1 MVLMDIKEVSAW
13 LNLKPSTLY
22 LWVAQGTIPYLKLG
36 RLLRFHPEAIEAWL
50 QDHSR
55 EPVQETALPEC
66 HSSTGSVDD
75 LIAEAKRSVYTPC
88 HGKSDQNRATRK
100 GEHRGTV

>member
-50 QDHSR
+50 QGHSR
-55 EPVQETALPEC
+55 EPFQETALPEC
-66 HSSTGSVDD
+66 YSSTSSVDD
-75 LIAEAKRSVYTPC
+75 LIAEAKRSVYTRC
-88 HGKSDQNRATRK
+88 HGKPDQDRAKRK
-100 GEHRGTV
+100 GDSRGSV